1 MNLRDALA
9 FGTHLLTADDS
20 LVRDDTPQLDAD
32 VLLRFAAGVERA
44 ALFGHP
50 ERALTR
56 EQERRYRELLA
67 RRAQAEPV
75 AYVTG
80 HKEFMGIDFL
90 VDRHVLIPRPETEL
104 LVERALG
111 FLAAEGSGNTAVDVG
126 TGSGAIALSLAY
138 YRPRLRVVAT
148 DCSADSLALAAV
160 NARRLGLAG
169 RVQFLQGDLL
179 EPVDEPLDL
188 IAANLPYIPTQELPA
203 LPPSVARYEP
213 LAALDGGDGGL
224 EPHRRLFA
232 QLNSRAHLLRTGAVL
247 LFECDC
253 RNAAALAALCR
264 GHLPRAAVSVEKDL
278 AGLDRMVIATTAAA

>member
-67 RRAQAEPV
+67 RRVQAEPI
-75 AYVTG
+75 AYLTG
-80 HKEFMGIDFL
+80 HKEFMGIDFAI
-90 VDRHVLIPRPETEL
+90 DRRALIPRLETEL

-111 FLAAEGSGNTAVDVG
+111 FLAAEGSGKTAADVG

-138 YRPRLRVVAT
+138 YRLRLRVLAT
-148 DCSADSLALAAV
+148 ESSPTALALAAV
-160 NARRLGLAG
+160 NAKRLGLTG

-188 IAANLPYIPTQELPA
+188 IAANLPYIPHLELPA

-213 LAALDGGDGGL
+213 LVAVDGGEGGL

-232 QLNSRAHLLRTGAVL
+232 QLNSRAHLLRPGVAL
-247 LFECDC
+247 LFECDPHH
-253 RNAAALAALCR
+253 AAALAALCR

-278 AGLDRMVIATTAAA
+278 AGLDRMVIAETAAA